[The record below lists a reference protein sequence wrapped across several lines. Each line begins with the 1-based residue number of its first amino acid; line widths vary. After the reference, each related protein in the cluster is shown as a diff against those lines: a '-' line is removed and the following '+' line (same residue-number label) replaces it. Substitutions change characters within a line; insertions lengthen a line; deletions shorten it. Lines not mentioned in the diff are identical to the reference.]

1 MLWFLTFGAFI
12 GAIATSGGH
21 GDDPKTTTASSSPG
35 SVSWGPRADSTSI
48 SPKVSYRTSGFG
60 SRTASYGTGVAY
72 QGNIGSPYCSNII
85 EVTAANARE
94 YKYVARFE
102 SSTMDEWSVAVW
114 NKIGPDGKQG
124 GWFSKPC
131 KTFILKSGSIQY
143 VAFDEDSQGGWAAAP
158 GPFIPTDKQSAFA
171 STWGEFDFGSVINT
185 EWSGFDVSA
194 IVAQNAGLDVQ
205 GMRICDELAQ
215 TCSSITANAAAINN
229 AYTRENFDQ
238 GGIGGNIAPG
248 PVRLNVTL
256 GYSHEPAR

>member
-1 MLWFLTFGAFI
+1 LQT
-12 GAIATSGGH
+12 
-21 GDDPKTTTASSSPG
+21 
-35 SVSWGPRADSTSI
+35 
-48 SPKVSYRTSGFG
+48 
-60 SRTASYGTGVAY
+60 
-72 QGNIGSPYCSNII
+72 
-85 EVTAANARE
+85 RE

-185 EWSGFDVSA
+185 GWSGFDVSA

-205 GMRICDELAQ
+205 GMRICDELAH
-215 TCSSITANAAAINN
+215 TCSSITAMLQPSTTL
-229 AYTRENFDQ
+229 TREK
-238 GGIGGNIAPG
+238 ISTKVVLVVTLRL
-248 PVRLNVTL
+248 VRLGST
-256 GYSHEPAR
+256 